1 MIMKYVIIVSFL
13 SLTLLLAEENV
24 EVIDALEYDKV
35 ESEFATEKI
44 QPKVKNNNSKT
55 VSLVNATKEYK
66 YDSQRQH
73 MLRRAKYLKKKYEK
87 ALSKLENWEMK
98 KELLKKKFL
107 EKNRKEETAFG
118 DGNSF
123 GKKRAAK
130 RRRDFYKSLEV
141 QEQHIQ
147 ELADD
152 ASMQLANI
160 KDEFLFQ
167 YAVPLTDTEINGVG
181 VPVVEEKEQRVQMLN
196 DYINENV
203 QWQKCM
209 DKVREF
215 DKVNSVALSI
225 EKLFPHSNIT
235 QAEITKKMEENKQE
249 LINHINRYQDIEQM
263 YQSKYGLAIVNSER
277 AKKIIQNI
285 NNH

>member
-1 MIMKYVIIVSFL
+1 MKYVIILSFL
-13 SLTLLLAEENV
+13 SLTLLLADENV

-35 ESEFATEKI
+35 ETGVVTEKI
-44 QPKVKNNNSKT
+44 QPKVENNNPKT
-55 VSLVNATKEYK
+55 LSLTNATKEYK

-98 KELLKKKFL
+98 KELLKTKFL

-118 DGNSF
+118 AGNSF

-141 QEQHIQ
+141 QEEHIQ

-196 DYINENV
+196 EYINENV

-215 DKVNSVALSI
+215 DKVSSVALSI
-225 EKLFPHSNIT
+225 EKLFPNSNIT
-235 QAEITKKMEENKQE
+235 QVEITKKMEENKQE